1 MDESVNDLRTKSIG
15 LLLGVALL
23 ALAAH
28 QAYGEV
34 GLQAVLVL
42 TVGAIALLAF
52 HRLTG
57 RELAGFPSW
66 QRAEK
71 DEPAEPVKDDAWRS
85 ERWVRE
91 SVERGLR
98 TLDAWRFDQ
107 QAT

>member
-1 MDESVNDLRTKSIG
+1 MDEPVNDLRTKSIG
-15 LLLGVALL
+15 ALVVVGVL
-23 ALAAH
+23 ALAAY
-28 QAYGEV
+28 QAYGV
-34 GLQAVLVL
+34 TGLQAVLVL
-42 TVGAIALLAF
+42 GVGALALVAF
-52 HRLTG
+52 HRASG
-57 RELAGFPSW
+57 RSFAGLPGW

-71 DEPAEPVKDDAWRS
+71 PEPAEPVKVDHWRS

>member
-1 MDESVNDLRTKSIG
+1 MDEPVNDLRTKSIG

-23 ALAAH
+23 GLAAH
-28 QAYGEV
+28 QAYGDV
-34 GLQAVLVL
+34 GLKAVLVL
-42 TVGAIALLAF
+42 AIGAIALVAV
-52 HRLTG
+52 HRLSG
-57 RELAGFPSW
+57 RELAGLPTW
-66 QRAEK
+66 KRAERP
-71 DEPAEPVKDDAWRS
+71 EPAEPVKDDAWRS

>member
-1 MDESVNDLRTKSIG
+1 MDEPVDDVRTRSIG
-15 LLLGVALL
+15 ALL
-23 ALAAH
+23 AVGLLGFAAWT
-28 QAYGEV
+28 AYGDV

-42 TVGAIALLAF
+42 AIGAIALVAF
-52 HRLTG
+52 HRMSG
-57 RELAGFPSW
+57 RELAGLSGW
-66 QRAEK
+66 RRAEK
-71 DEPAEPVKDDAWRS
+71 AEPAEPVKDDAWRS